1 MNKSIL
7 MGRLTREPEL
17 KYSTGEKATA
27 TLRFTLAVTRD
38 FKNAQGA
45 YDSDFISCVAFGAT
59 AERIQKYVHKG
70 QRLIVFG
77 RIQTGSYTNK
87 DGQKVY
93 TTDVIVDNFE
103 FVETKSSSDNGSP
116 TPVSS
121 TAKRDD
127 SFMNVPDDSEEDLPF

>member
-38 FKNAQGA
+38 FKNAQGT

>member
-1 MNKSIL
+1 

-38 FKNAQGA
+38 FKNAQGT